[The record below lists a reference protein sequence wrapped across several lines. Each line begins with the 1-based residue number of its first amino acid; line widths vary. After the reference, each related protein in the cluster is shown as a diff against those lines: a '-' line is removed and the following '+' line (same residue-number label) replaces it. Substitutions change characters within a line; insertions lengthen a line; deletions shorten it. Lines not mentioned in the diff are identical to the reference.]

1 MLAVAI
7 IVFREVL
14 EAALI
19 VSIVMAAS
27 VGVAGRTRWVVAGI
41 GAGVCGAGLVAIF
54 AASIA
59 DAFQGSGQEILNAG
73 ILLLAVCMLGW
84 HNLWMATHA
93 RQMADEAKDISRQ
106 VAAGSRPL
114 AALALIAGVA
124 VLREGSEI
132 VLFVYSVAA
141 SSHDGALAMLVGGL
155 AGLTGGTVVGI
166 VLYYGLL
173 RIPVHRL
180 FVVTGWMVLLLAA
193 GLAAQ
198 ATGFLVQ
205 ADFLPALGDQIW
217 NTSFL
222 LSEESLPG
230 KTLHTLVGYVAR
242 PAGIQIVAY
251 VFVIAAIGLPM
262 RALAR
267 RSGLRTKRMVAA
279 SAALVVFAPAYSAH
293 AELQVQMPE
302 VEYRELEFEHNGLF
316 TFDKDKTL
324 GGQQSYTNSIGYGV
338 TPWWEIE
345 LELETNSVPDSSVHY
360 TATTIENT
368 FMLTE
373 PGQYFFNVGI
383 FAEYSQSALNG
394 VANDILAGPII
405 QKELYNVVGL
415 DSLHTLNV
423 FFSHDVGHNATHATG
438 LEIAWQ
444 SRLLLNPYID
454 PAFEYYGFIDDL
466 GEAGKF
472 SQQQH
477 FIGPVAVGAFNF
489 SPYGKL
495 KYEVGYMFGM
505 TQASP
510 RGAVRWKVEY
520 EIAF

>member
-73 ILLLAVCMLGW
+73 ILLLAVCMRGW
-84 HNLWMATHA
+84 HNLWREGHA

-155 AGLTGGTVVGI
+155 AGLAGGIVVGI

-205 ADFLPALGDQIW
+205 ADLLPALGDQIW

-242 PAGIQIVAY
+242 PAGIQIIAY
-251 VFVIAAIGLPM
+251 VFVIAAIGL
-262 RALAR
+262 A
-267 RSGLRTKRMVAA
+267 
-279 SAALVVFAPAYSAH
+279 
-293 AELQVQMPE
+293 
-302 VEYRELEFEHNGLF
+302 
-316 TFDKDKTL
+316 
-324 GGQQSYTNSIGYGV
+324 
-338 TPWWEIE
+338 
-345 LELETNSVPDSSVHY
+345 
-360 TATTIENT
+360 
-368 FMLTE
+368 
-373 PGQYFFNVGI
+373 
-383 FAEYSQSALNG
+383 
-394 VANDILAGPII
+394 
-405 QKELYNVVGL
+405 
-415 DSLHTLNV
+415 
-423 FFSHDVGHNATHATG
+423 
-438 LEIAWQ
+438 
-444 SRLLLNPYID
+444 
-454 PAFEYYGFIDDL
+454 
-466 GEAGKF
+466 
-472 SQQQH
+472 
-477 FIGPVAVGAFNF
+477 
-489 SPYGKL
+489 
-495 KYEVGYMFGM
+495 
-505 TQASP
+505 P
-510 RGAVRWKVEY
+510 RG
-520 EIAF
+520 

>member
-27 VGVAGRTRWVVAGI
+27 VGVAGRTLWVATGI
-41 GAGVCGAGLVAIF
+41 GVGVCGASLVAIF

-59 DAFQGSGQEILNAG
+59 DSFQGSGQEVLNAG
-73 ILLLAVCMLGW
+73 VLLLAVCMLGW
-84 HNLWMATHA
+84 HNLWMACHA
-93 RQMADEAKDISRQ
+93 RQVADEAKEIGRQ
-106 VAAGSRPL
+106 VAAGTRPL

-141 SSHDGALAMLVGGL
+141 SSHDGPLVMLAGGLIGL
-155 AGLTGGTVVGI
+155 AGGIIVGVI
-166 VLYYGLL
+166 LYYGLL
-173 RIPVHRL
+173 RIPVKRL
-180 FVVTGWMVLLLAA
+180 FAVTGWMVLLLAA

-198 ATGFLVQ
+198 AAGFLVQ
-205 ADFLPALGDQIW
+205 ADLLPPLGDQIW

-222 LSEESLPG
+222 LSEKSLVG

-242 PAGIQIVAY
+242 PAGIQIIAY
-251 VFVIAAIGLPM
+251 IFVLLAIGLPM
-262 RALAR
+262 RAMARGGLQRRKLLAA
-267 RSGLRTKRMVAA
+267 GAAGFVA
-279 SAALVVFAPAYSAH
+279 LIPAYSAR
-293 AELQVQMPE
+293 AELQVRMPE
-302 VEYRELEFEHNGLF
+302 VEYRELEFEHNGF
-316 TFDKDKTL
+316 VSFDKNPTL

-338 TPWWEIE
+338 TPWWEVE
-345 LELETNSVPDSSVHY
+345 LEGESNSVPDSSVHY
-360 TATTIENT
+360 TATTMENT
-368 FMLTE
+368 FQITE
-373 PGQYFFNVGI
+373 PGQYFFNLGF

-394 VANDILAGPII
+394 EPNTFTLGPIV
-405 QKELYNVVGL
+405 QKELYDVLGV

-423 FFSHDVGHNATHATG
+423 FFEHDIGHNATHATG
-438 LEIAWQ
+438 LQVAWQ

-454 PAFEYYGFIDDL
+454 PALEYYGFIDDL

-477 FIGPVAVGAFNF
+477 FIGPVAVGAISFA
-489 SPYGKL
+489 PYGKL

-505 TQASP
+505 TEASP